1 MLVLTRTRN
10 TTVRIGADISVTVRE
25 FVPAG
30 VGVEIDYPPAMALRG
45 PAGPIQ
51 GRPAP
56 DATAPHGSPAGA
68 PFAVSGAAEL
78 PAFAAALAT
87 AAPDRLRASF
97 PLCQED
103 EFWLGDQIMVKVV
116 ALMGAGD
123 VPSRVRLGFQA
134 PKDLR
139 IERSDYKGD
148 ARPPIAQPPI
158 APAAQA

>member
-30 VGVEIDYPPAMALRG
+30 VRVEIEYPPALPLRG
-45 PAGPIQ
+45 PAGPVQ

-56 DATAPHGSPAGA
+56 EAGQPLPSPADA
-68 PFAVSGAAEL
+68 GAASD
-78 PAFAAALAT
+78 AAKP
-87 AAPDRLRASF
+87 AAPARLRASF
-97 PLCQED
+97 SLCQED
-103 EFWLGDQIMVKVV
+103 ELWLGDQIMVKVV

-139 IERSDYKGD
+139 IERSDYKGEV
-148 ARPPIAQPPI
+148 RLPVAQAPI
-158 APAAQA
+158 APVEPA